1 MIGREKNDVTYLTV
15 EQVAERLQVSTWTV
29 KRWLREGELVGI
41 ALGDR
46 AGWRVAEDDLARF
59 MDQRKNVVRL
69 DDQHKVERKKA
80 AA

>member
-1 MIGREKNDVTYLTV
+1 MIGREQNDVTYLTV

-29 KRWLREGELVGI
+29 KRWLRERALVGV

-46 AGWRVAEDDLARF
+46 AGWRVAEDDLVRF

-69 DDQHKVERKKA
+69 DDKREVERKKA